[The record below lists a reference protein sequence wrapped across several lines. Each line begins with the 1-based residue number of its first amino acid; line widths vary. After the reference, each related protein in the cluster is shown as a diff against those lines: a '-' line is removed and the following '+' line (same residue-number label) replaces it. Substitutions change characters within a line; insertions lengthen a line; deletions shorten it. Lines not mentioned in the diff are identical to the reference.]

1 MADYITPEQAKALQ
15 DQYNQALADADN
27 LNQQYQNNMN
37 GNTQTTTTGNPTQ
50 SEMDAMKDLYPNLQ
64 YPSDYNNTNTTQT
77 PPNTTANNDPWS
89 WNNTPTTP
97 TTSTPTNN
105 TPGLTLDDYYAYY
118 GYDYTKAD
126 KDYNQWV
133 TWMQSQTPTTPTT
146 TQPTTPT
153 NPTNPTNPSTPT
165 TTTTQGTSVDDYVN
179 YYKNLGMTTPD
190 KDYETWV
197 AWIQSGGDT
206 QNPTNPS
213 SPSNPTNPSNPS
225 TPTTTQGT
233 SVQDYINYWVSRGVT
248 TPPMDYN
255 TWVTYINNGGDPS
268 NPGSGT
274 PVSNIPGGNVTHN
287 YPTVDMD
294 NRQRISDMYDAQI
307 EAQRAALQE
316 QGDQALSDAQANLDK
331 IASLYNKQR
340 NAASVDWERQRRNFL
355 EGANT
360 SGLNT
365 GAGSQA
371 ELSMMS
377 AYQRSQNDLGAAQA
391 QAEAEADRNIADIK
405 RSTQASINEA
415 IAKNDY
421 QKAAALL
428 DEYNAQYN
436 RAVERAEALGQYGDF
451 SGYAALYGD
460 EAAAQ
465 MRQTWIMS
473 NPEVALA
480 MGLITQS
487 QYAAL
492 TLYKQYPA
500 LALTGGTGFSGGGV
514 DYSGGGDVST
524 STPANTGNIPSYSG
538 MTPGTYAAIINSM
551 IASGQI
557 QGEDVAKAQD
567 LIKQAYAQG
576 G

>member
-1 MADYITPEQAKALQ
+1 MATQDELLQQWAQQNGADY
-15 DQYNQALADADN
+15 N
-27 LNQQYQNNMN
+27 LLKSAQN
-37 GNTQTTTTGNPTQ
+37 GNQQTTTQTSNPTQ

-64 YPSDYNNTNTTQT
+64 YPSDYNTTNTTQT
-77 PPNTTANNDPWS
+77 PTT
-89 WNNTPTTP
+89 TT
-97 TTSTPTNN
+97 TT
-105 TPGLTLDDYYAYY
+105 
-118 GYDYTKAD
+118 
-126 KDYNQWV
+126 
-133 TWMQSQTPTTPTT
+133 TTPTT
-146 TQPTTPT
+146 TTTSGTSVEDYINYYKNLGQTTPDKDYDTWVAWMQSNANQQPTTNPT
-153 NPTNPTNPSTPT
+153 TPTNPTNPSTPT
-165 TTTTQGTSVDDYVN
+165 TTPTTQGTSVEDYVN

-197 AWIQSGGDT
+197 AWIQGGGDT

-213 SPSNPTNPSNPS
+213 NPSNPTNPTNPSNPS
-225 TPTTTQGT
+225 NPTTTQGT

-255 TWVTYINNGGDPS
+255 TWVTYITNGSDPS
-268 NPGSGT
+268 NPSSGT
-274 PVSNIPGGNVTHN
+274 PGSNIPGSNVTHN

-316 QGDQALSDAQANLDK
+316 QGDQALSDAQANRDK

-355 EGANT
+355 EGAAT
-360 SGLNT
+360 SGINT

-377 AYQRSQNDLGAAQA
+377 MYQRAQNDLGAAQA
-391 QAEAEADRNIADIK
+391 QAEADADRNIADIK

-428 DEYNAQYN
+428 DEYNAEYN

-465 MRQTWIMS
+465 MRYTWIMS
-473 NPEVALA
+473 NPEIALA
-480 MGLITQS
+480 MGQITQQ
-487 QYAAL
+487 QYTQL
-492 TLYKQYPA
+492 VLYKQYPG
-500 LALTGGTGFSGGGV
+500 LALSGGTG
-514 DYSGGGDVST
+514 YSGG
-524 STPANTGNIPSYSG
+524 NYSG
-538 MTPGTYAAIINSM
+538 DGAGTGDGSSPWAYEATYNMGELIDAAAAGMTRAQIEAALTERGI
-551 IASGQI
+551 
-557 QGEDVAKAQD
+557 DVTQPTV
-567 LIKQAYAQG
+567 QADITTALSK
-576 G
+576 

>member
-1 MADYITPEQAKALQ
+1 MATNDELLQQWAQQNGADYDLLKSAQ
-15 DQYNQALADADN
+15 
-27 LNQQYQNNMN
+27 N
-37 GNTQTTTTGNPTQ
+37 GNTQTTPTTT
-50 SEMDAMKDLYPNLQ
+50 
-64 YPSDYNNTNTTQT
+64 NTNT
-77 PPNTTANNDPWS
+77 NNNDIYSEYGWDS
-89 WNNTPTTP
+89 NTLPGTNIPTTGTTTTTPTTTTTGTTTTGGTSTTSGGTSVQDYINYYTSRGQTTPDKDYDTWVAWMQSGGDQQPTTP
-97 TTSTPTNN
+97 TT
-105 TPGLTLDDYYAYY
+105 
-118 GYDYTKAD
+118 
-126 KDYNQWV
+126 
-133 TWMQSQTPTTPTT
+133 
-146 TQPTTPT
+146 
-153 NPTNPTNPSTPT
+153 PTNPTNPSTPT
-165 TTTTQGTSVDDYVN
+165 TTPTTQGTSVEDYVN

-213 SPSNPTNPSNPS
+213 NPSNPANPSNPS
-225 TPTTTQGT
+225 NPSNSTTTQGT

-255 TWVTYINNGGDPS
+255 TWVTYITNGGDPS
-268 NPGSGT
+268 NPSGT
-274 PVSNIPGGNVTHN
+274 PGSNTPGSNVTHN
-287 YPTVDMD
+287 YPAVDMD
-294 NRQRISDMYDAQI
+294 NRQRINDMYDAQI
-307 EAQRAALQE
+307 NAQRAALQE
-316 QGDQALSDAQANLDK
+316 QGDQALSDAQANRDK
-331 IASLYNKQR
+331 IAGLYNKQR

-377 AYQRSQNDLGAAQA
+377 MYQRAQNDLGAAQA
-391 QAEAEADRNIADIK
+391 QAEADADRNIADIK

-428 DEYNAQYN
+428 DEYNAEYN
-436 RAVERAEALGQYGDF
+436 RAVERAEALAQYGDF

-465 MRQTWIMS
+465 MRYTWIMS
-473 NPEVALA
+473 NPEIALA
-480 MGLITQS
+480 MGLISQS

-500 LALTGGTGFSGGGV
+500 LALAGSSSGSGSDGGG
-514 DYSGGGDVST
+514 YNPATGLADVFNNHSDEIIQ
-524 STPANTGNIPSYSG
+524 G
-538 MTPGTYAAIINSM
+538 IINREMSV
-551 IASGQI
+551 ISGATNN
-557 QGEDVAKAQD
+557 G
-567 LIKQAYAQG
+567 
-576 G
+576 

>member
-1 MADYITPEQAKALQ
+1 MADLYDLYAQQTG
-15 DQYNQALADADN
+15 ADAD
-27 LNQQYQNNMN
+27 LLRNNDPN
-37 GNTQTTTTGNPTQ
+37 RNNTTNTTGTNNTNNDIYSEYGWGDTLPGTNVPTNSTPTTNPTPTTTTGGGTSVEDYINYYKNLGQTTPDKDYDAWVAWMQ
-50 SEMDAMKDLYPNLQ
+50 SN
-64 YPSDYNNTNTTQT
+64 S
-77 PPNTTANNDPWS
+77 
-89 WNNTPTTP
+89 NTPTTTNP
-97 TTSTPTNN
+97 TS
-105 TPGLTLDDYYAYY
+105 
-118 GYDYTKAD
+118 
-126 KDYNQWV
+126 
-133 TWMQSQTPTTPTT
+133 
-146 TQPTTPT
+146 
-153 NPTNPTNPSTPT
+153 PTNPTNPSTPT
-165 TTTTQGTSVDDYVN
+165 TPTTQGTSVEDYVN

-213 SPSNPTNPSNPS
+213 DPTNPTNPSNPS

-233 SVQDYINYWVSRGVT
+233 SVQDYINYWIAKGVT
-248 TPPMDYN
+248 NPPMDYN
-255 TWVTYINNGGDPS
+255 TWVTFINNGGD
-268 NPGSGT
+268 SGT
-274 PVSNIPGGNVTHN
+274 PGTGTPGSNIPGSGVTHN
-287 YPTVDMD
+287 YPAVDMD
-294 NRQRISDMYDAQI
+294 NLQRIKDMYDAQI

-316 QGDQALSDAQANLDK
+316 QGDQALSDAQANRDK
-331 IASLYNKQR
+331 IAGLYNKQR

-355 EGANT
+355 EGAAT

-377 AYQRSQNDLGAAQA
+377 AYQRAQNDLGAAQA

-428 DEYNAQYN
+428 DEYNAAYN

-465 MRQTWIMS
+465 MRYTWIMS

-480 MGLITQS
+480 MGLISQS
-487 QYAAL
+487 QYAML
-492 TLYKQYPA
+492 TLYSQYPA
-500 LALTGGTGFSGGGV
+500 LALTGGTGFSGGGGG